1 MKVYEILY
9 FDPLSLESPNSAG
22 FYISEGLANEYIHK
36 LLDLFPE
43 MVFNVKEVKVNES
56 MKDLGY

>member
-1 MKVYEILY
+1 MKIYEILY
-9 FDPLSLESPNSAG
+9 FDPIGMNNLTSAG
-22 FYISEGLANEYIHK
+22 FYISEGLANEYVNK